1 MFQFNINLNQT
12 IFTILLFNFKCY
24 FTCFTIIITGCE
36 LNMNKHDL
44 LNDLEQQDHHHNKK
58 GLRQMMVENDNYE
71 PKPTSKKRYFFF
83 SFIIFLLLVIFS
95 LIFLFI

>member
-1 MFQFNINLNQT
+1 MIQYNINLNQT
-12 IFTILLFNFKCY
+12 IFSILLFNFNCY

-44 LNDLEQQDHHHNKK
+44 LNDFEQQGHPNKK
-58 GLRQMMVENDNYE
+58 GLRQLMVENDNYE
-71 PKPTSKKRYFFF
+71 PKPTSKKRNLFF

>member
-44 LNDLEQQDHHHNKK
+44 LNDLEQQDHHNKK